1 MTQEEMLNLLPPWFQ
16 EIKEFPEIMKAYGAE
31 FEELQAN
38 IERVANNTHIQT
50 CDLQTVEYWEKKLK
64 ITPPIGATLEDRR
77 NTIQGRFTVSGGY
90 TLKKLYQTLTEMYG
104 KGTITWYALTP
115 WYLLD
120 WGLEESLN
128 RNSYTFRLIT
138 PKRNGI
144 LDFLRLWYAVAP
156 AHTPIHTRVN
166 SKYDIQTNPVYVGGA
181 ASYSIQYNAE

>member
-1 MTQEEMLNLLPPWFQ
+1 MMQEEMLNLLPLWFQ

-90 TLKKLYQTLTEMYG
+90 TLKKLCETLTEMYG
-104 KGTITWYALTP
+104 YGSVTWFTLGTQDWILQTWTGDRFEFWL
-115 WYLLD
+115 
-120 WGLEESLN
+120 
-128 RNSYTFRLIT
+128 RK
-138 PKRNGI
+138 PKRNG
-144 LDFLRLWYAVAP
+144 FLNFLALWYAVAP
-156 AHTPIHTRVN
+156 AHIGITTRAQVSTRV
-166 SKYDIQTNPVYVGGA
+166 QTNPVYVGGA